1 MRKRRMASCRTVRQ
15 RYRQQRG
22 AVIISTLFMILITSI
37 LLMGIGLFVSAHMS
51 RAFRDAQHANAIY
64 AAEAGLNYEL
74 YSLSNGANAH
84 TAASPAIGTIGE
96 DRWQAAYRVVCK
108 QTNGAEIA
116 DPAHPPSTIIIEA
129 TGTVG
134 EVTRTVCMRARKGS
148 ATYDY
153 AIFSKKSGTIN
164 GNQTIQGSV
173 GTGGTVTVNGSNG
186 ITDKVLGLHGPT
198 ATATINPPGSY
209 TTERRDL
216 IEWPTVAQVA
226 AEMFP
231 YGGLDYVKVTN
242 DNNLAVAYVNNG
254 QFNGSNYSNKTVTP
268 AIVNSSISANGKGT
282 FTFVGKPGGANYYLN
297 SMTFNG
303 TWTIAFD
310 NTNGPINIWCVGKNG
325 GMGSFTINGGNAS
338 IKMSQDPSKAAR
350 VYLSDKCNLTLNGNG
365 EGHFGVYAINDST
378 TGGNVTLNGNNDLYG
393 SVICNTYTFN
403 GTNTIRYTSGYFD
416 VGDSR
421 WVFDGLWNE
430 VNPR

>member
-1 MRKRRMASCRTVRQ
+1 MKKRRIASCRN
-15 RYRQQRG
+15 YRKLHTKQRG
-22 AVIISTLFMILITSI
+22 AVIVSTLFMILITSI
-37 LLMGIGLFVSAHMS
+37 LLMGVGMYASAHMS

-74 YSLSNGANAH
+74 YSLTNGASAH
-84 TAASPAIGTIGE
+84 TSASPGEGTIG
-96 DRWQAAYRVVCK
+96 DARWQATYRVVCK
-108 QTNGAEIA
+108 QTNGAEITN
-116 DPAHPPSTIIIEA
+116 PSNLPSTILIEA

-134 EVTRTVCMRARKGS
+134 EVTRTVSIRARKGS
-148 ATYDY
+148 STFDY

-186 ITDKVLGLHGPT
+186 ISDKVLGLHGST

-209 TTERRDL
+209 QTERRDL
-216 IEWPTVAQVA
+216 IEWPTVPQVA
-226 AEMFP
+226 LEMFP
-231 YGGLDYVKVTN
+231 YGGLEYVKVTN
-242 DNNLAVAYVNNG
+242 DNNLATAYVNNG
-254 QFNGSNYSNKTVTP
+254 QFNGSNYNNKNVSP

-303 TWTIAFD
+303 TWVIAFD

-325 GMGSFTINGGNAS
+325 GSGSFTINGGNSS
-338 IKMSQDPSKAAR
+338 IKMSTDPTKAAR

-403 GTNTIRYTSGYFD
+403 GTNTIRYTSGYFSA
-416 VGDSR
+416 GDSR
-421 WVFDGLWNE
+421 WIFDGLWNE
-430 VNPR
+430 INPR